1 MHKYLLKLMEN
12 LYQKSKINSV
22 HTDLRVIE
30 SKGIIQDSSSLMI
43 LSKEALDL
51 SDFLSSQLI
60 LILLTETVSHR
71 KEFPGTLLVHFPH
84 IGFLAKTRKW

>member
-1 MHKYLLKLMEN
+1 MYILRE
-12 LYQKSKINSV
+12 KSKINTA
-22 HTDLRVIE
+22 HTKFRVIE
-30 SKGIIQDSSSLMI
+30 SKGINQDGFCVMI
-43 LSKEALDL
+43 LSREALDL

-84 IGFLAKTRKW
+84 IRFLAKTTKW